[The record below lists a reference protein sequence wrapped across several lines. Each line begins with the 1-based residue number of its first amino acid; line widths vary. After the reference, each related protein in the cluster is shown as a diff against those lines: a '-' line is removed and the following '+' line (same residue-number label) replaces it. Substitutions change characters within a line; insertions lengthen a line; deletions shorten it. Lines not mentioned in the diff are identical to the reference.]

1 MTSSENRQTA
11 TLSSVISSSLSS
23 SVTRIPSFQLAPSST
38 SAIGR
43 AERASDR
50 SDPWSLRPGPDR
62 CDRAFPMRSLLESG
76 AEVALVSDFPVA
88 RFDPREG
95 LAATCVRR
103 RSCSAQAP
111 DEEQGCERA
120 RRFAR
125 FHDMG
130 SGGRRGEG
138 RADGRGGGGPHDLWG
153 HPSRVP
159 GRRFDD
165 NPVLL
170 TVVGGGIVRRAI

>member
-1 MTSSENRQTA
+1 MTSSENRQDGDP
-11 TLSSVISSSLSS
+11 LVRHLVVVVVVRDPDS
-23 SVTRIPSFQLAPSST
+23 SFQLAPSST

-50 SDPWSLRPGPDR
+50 SDPWSLRLGPDR

-95 LAATCVRR
+95 LAATCVPR

-111 DEEQGCERA
+111 DEEQGVSA
-120 RRFAR
+120 LNAL
-125 FHDMG
+125 HG
-130 SGGRRGEG
+130 LTTWAAVAVGEKG
-138 RADGRGGGGPHDLWG
+138 ALMVGAGADLTIFGVTPVECPADDLTTTR
-153 HPSRVP
+153 SC
-159 GRRFDD
+159 
-165 NPVLL
+165 
-170 TVVGGGIVRRAI
+170 